1 MEPIAELFSPS
12 NYQPEAVQHL
22 SLGNL
27 ALKAY
32 AKFYLIPS
40 PPGTKETD
48 ELTSELMNCQCLFNY
63 IENTWPK
70 YANYEEDSEVEWEI
84 ATLLQQVEWI
94 LSELDGMDTSDPL
107 TDAQKSLIL
116 EYRARL
122 CVYIHMACLQIVI
135 NAFQNENTGA
145 VARVEKLLCA
155 FIDRFHT
162 PVSPKDN
169 QLLEWLN
176 SGVPQ
181 LTSPDV
187 SGERAAPGAAKG
199 PEPNKRPPRHRVPVG
214 VRKFENAA
222 PAPEQSTNGVSQSH
236 SNNEIILKIIKV
248 QGTTG
253 EEEEYR
259 FPLRNVQPNDK
270 AILSK
275 PMALELPDTE
285 EHIDARE
292 ALRSIVNNVSQW
304 LVIFPGPGGYTPRK
318 FYSFP
323 FQGIAHELEDVGRE
337 MMKMNLFYQAGD
349 SFRPNYS
356 IINSHYFGWTVREWM
371 RLARWWLSRGVL
383 ERMVNA
389 KMKQKPPR
397 KRVPSDQTLDQWLTD
412 HPRGSNKH
420 LPLIKAIFIFCGLVG
435 GSGIWHLLDAT
446 LCAEMEKLDKDI
458 RAACSQN
465 GTDVVIFLQEINKK
479 LSKGKTPIKV
489 GGPSNGSHS
498 ETTDLES
505 LILTDKVHRHEEI
518 DGFGADNVVAQFQ
531 ALVAVE
537 FNTRP
542 SGPISNHDITVYSL
556 LEVGYTDRKRNVPQ
570 LRLQNSQGD
579 IIKSAP
585 LSDWMKIETDQVGNP
600 YDMEVWSIKV
610 REMFVSFAICVEQD
624 RVNFSGTCEKVRS
637 GAFLKK
643 EKSKS
648 WSIESATYRTSFR
661 AQPLT
666 CRAGELTIKE
676 HLLPGAEG
684 SSRKRSIVIEPRY
697 RGQIGFTID
706 HIPLHKIEVRDA
718 APRNTSN
725 GAAIEISWRERAVPQ
740 DEYMFSPFN
749 QLRYPKIH
757 HYHLD
762 SQNGL
767 HYSMRHT
774 HQLQRQPGPRRLPG
788 GTQIPADHAQSRMV
802 CAYQPNGSYFMQDGV
817 VGEHRYEGS
826 SWTCPFSGTDSLSEK
841 AVVMHWLTLN
851 LTNYLQDFYRWL
863 FQKDPDELC
872 LENHIYTSSNTSGN
886 QTSELHVFE
895 SELFSERRIVEIQT
909 RGYEQ
914 KVQMSFINTLSSLAY
929 ENIAPRIQGYRL
941 KDMLSHPYGSRL
953 FDGDVGK
960 DWQNFSSGISEYG
973 VDTIQ
978 QFPIIDILCPHWLKI
993 PEEKALCNF
1002 MELTLRPSVQSRSI
1016 MRRDLEPIFV
1026 RKNGKFK
1033 FFQDPLRRLFLLWV
1047 YGESGNGFVYFWIK
1061 SFPSQILKLNNKLRL
1076 SVMYELNSVTGIH
1089 AATTAVKEG
1098 VVDIS
1103 FADCM
1108 NFSLQYSENS
1118 FSFPQDSFVDN
1129 SPFLASSSFRR
1140 YCQSRITSA
1149 ITGRFYA
1156 GSLSGESA
1164 SIRSSVL

>member
-1 MEPIAELFSPS
+1 MEPIPELFSPS
-12 NYQPEAVQHL
+12 NYQPEATQQL

-32 AKFYLIPS
+32 AKFYLVPS
-40 PPGTKETD
+40 SPGTKEID
-48 ELTSELMNCQCLFNY
+48 ELTSELMNGQCLFNY

-70 YANYEEDSEVEWEI
+70 YANYEEDTEVEWEI
-84 ATLLQQVEWI
+84 ATLFQQVEWI
-94 LSELDGMDTSDPL
+94 LIELDGMDISDPL
-107 TDAQKSLIL
+107 PDAQRALIL

-135 NAFQNENTGA
+135 NAFQSQNTGA
-145 VARVEKLLCA
+145 VDRVEKLLCA
-155 FIDRFHT
+155 FIDRFHN

-169 QLLEWLN
+169 QLVEWLN
-176 SGVPQ
+176 SGVAQP
-181 LTSPDV
+181 SPPDAP
-187 SGERAAPGAAKG
+187 GERSTPGAAKG
-199 PEPNKRPPRHRVPVG
+199 TEQNKRPPRHRVPVG

-222 PAPEQSTNGVSQSH
+222 PTPGPEQSSNGVTQGN
-236 SNNEIILKIIKV
+236 SNDEIILKIIKV
-248 QGTTG
+248 HGTVK

-285 EHIDARE
+285 DHLDTRE
-292 ALRSIVNNVSQW
+292 ALRSIANSVLQW
-304 LVIFPGPGGYTPRK
+304 LALFPGPAGSTPRK

-337 MMKMNLFYQAGD
+337 MMKMNLFYHGGG
-349 SFRPNYS
+349 SFGPNYS
-356 IINSHYFGWTVREWM
+356 IINSHYLGWTVREWM

-383 ERMVNA
+383 ERIINA
-389 KMKQKPPR
+389 KIMKQRPPR
-397 KRVPSDQTLDQWLTD
+397 KRVAADQTLDQWLTD

-465 GTDVVIFLQEINKK
+465 DIDLVTFLKEINHK
-479 LSKGKTPIKV
+479 LSRGKAPVKIAA
-489 GGPSNGSHS
+489 GPSNGARFDI
-498 ETTDLES
+498 TGLEV

-531 ALVAVE
+531 TLVAVE

-542 SGPISNHDITVYSL
+542 SGPILNHDTTIYSL
-556 LEVGYTDRKRNVPQ
+556 LEVGYADRKRNVPQ

-585 LSDWMKIETDQVGNP
+585 LLDWTKIETDQVGNP
-600 YDMEVWSIKV
+600 YDMEVWSTKV

-624 RVNFSGTCEKVRS
+624 RVSFSGTCEKVES

-706 HIPLHKIEVRDA
+706 HIPLHRIEVRDA
-718 APRNTSN
+718 APRNASN

-740 DEYMFSPFN
+740 DDYMFSPFN

-762 SQNGL
+762 SQNRL
-767 HYSMRHT
+767 HYGMRHT
-774 HQLQRQPGPRRLPG
+774 YQTQRQAGPRRLPER
-788 GTQIPADHAQSRMV
+788 TQIPADHAQSRMV
-802 CAYQPNGSYFMQDGV
+802 CTYQPNGSYFTQDGV
-817 VGEHRYEGS
+817 VGEQRYEGS
-826 SWTCPFSGTDSLSEK
+826 SWTCPFSDADISNER

-851 LTNYLQDFYRWL
+851 LTNCIADLQDFYRWL

-872 LENHIYTSSNTSGN
+872 LENHLYSSSSTSGN
-886 QTSELHVFE
+886 QANELHVFG
-895 SELFSERRIVEIQT
+895 SELFSERRVVEVQT
-909 RGYEQ
+909 YGYEQ
-914 KVQMSFINTLSSLAY
+914 RVKMSFVNTLSSLAY
-929 ENIAPRIQGYRL
+929 ETIAPRIQGYRL
-941 KDMLSHPYGSRL
+941 KDMLSHPYASRI

-960 DWQNFSSGISEYG
+960 DWQNISSGISDYG
-973 VDTIQ
+973 VDIIQ
-978 QFPIIDILCPHWLKI
+978 QFPIIDILCPHWEKI
-993 PEEKALCNF
+993 PEERALCNF
-1002 MELTLRPSVQSRSI
+1002 MELTLRPSGQSKSI
-1016 MRRDLEPIFV
+1016 MRRDPDPIFV
-1026 RKNGKFK
+1026 RKNGRFK
-1033 FFQDPLRRLFLLWV
+1033 FYKDPLRRLFLLWV
-1047 YGESGNGFVYFWIK
+1047 YGESGNGFIYFWIK

-1076 SVMYELNSVTGIH
+1076 AVMYELNSVTGLH
-1089 AATTAVKEG
+1089 AATTNIKEG
-1098 VVDIS
+1098 IIDIS
-1103 FADCM
+1103 FAD
-1108 NFSLQYSENS
+1108 S
-1118 FSFPQDSFVDN
+1118 
-1129 SPFLASSSFRR
+1129 SSSFRR
-1140 YCQSRITSA
+1140 YCQARITSA
-1149 ITGRFYA
+1149 ITGRSYES
-1156 GSLSGESA
+1156 SLSGES
-1164 SIRSSVL
+1164 SSTRSSVFIEPG

>member
-1 MEPIAELFSPS
+1 MEPLAELFSPS
-12 NYQPEAVQHL
+12 NYQPEAIQHL

-27 ALKAY
+27 ALKTY

-40 PPGTKETD
+40 SSTKEID
-48 ELTSELMNCQCLFNY
+48 EITSELMNGQCLFNY

-70 YANYEEDSEVEWEI
+70 YANYEEDGEVEWEI

-94 LSELDGMDTSDPL
+94 LSELDGMDISDPV

-122 CVYIHMACLQIVI
+122 CVYIHVACLQIVI
-135 NAFQNENTGA
+135 NAFHNENAGA

-162 PVSPKDN
+162 PISPKDN

-181 LTSPDV
+181 SPVPDT
-187 SGERAAPGAAKG
+187 SGERSASGVAKG
-199 PEPNKRPPRHRVPVG
+199 AETNKRPPRNRVPVG

-222 PAPEQSTNGVSQSH
+222 PAPEQTSNGASSSHTND
-236 SNNEIILKIIKV
+236 EIILKFIKG
-248 QGTTG
+248 QGTTK

-275 PMALELPDTE
+275 PMALEFLDTD
-285 EHIDARE
+285 EHMDTRE
-292 ALRSIVNNVSQW
+292 ALRSIANNVLQW
-304 LVIFPGPGGYTPRK
+304 LAIFPGPGSSTRK

-323 FQGIAHELEDVGRE
+323 FQGIPRELEYVGRE
-337 MMKMNLFYQAGD
+337 MMKINLLFHTGG
-349 SFRPNYS
+349 SFRQNYGV
-356 IINSHYFGWTVREWM
+356 INSHYLGWTVREWM

-383 ERMVNA
+383 ERMVNS
-389 KMKQKPPR
+389 KNKLKPPR
-397 KRVPSDQTLDQWLTD
+397 KRVASDQTLDEWLMD

-435 GSGIWHLLDAT
+435 GSGIWHLLDSD

-458 RAACSQN
+458 RIACSQN
-465 GTDVVIFLQEINKK
+465 DIQIVTFLQDINKK

-489 GGPSNGSHS
+489 AGPSNRTQPEG
-498 ETTDLES
+498 TDLEA

-531 ALVAVE
+531 TLVAVE

-542 SGPISNHDITVYSL
+542 SGPISNHADITIYSL
-556 LEVGYTDRKRNVPQ
+556 LEVGYADRKRNVPQ

-624 RVNFSGTCEKVRS
+624 RVNFNGTCEKVKS

-740 DEYMFSPFN
+740 EEYMFSPFN
-749 QLRYPKIH
+749 QLRYPRIH

-762 SQNGL
+762 SQNRL
-767 HYSMRHT
+767 HYGTRHT
-774 HQLQRQPGPRRLPG
+774 HQAQRQPGPRRLPG
-788 GTQIPADHAQSRMV
+788 GTQIPADHAHSRMV
-802 CAYQPNGSYFMQDGV
+802 CTYQPNGSYFMQDGV

-826 SWTCPFSGTDSLSEK
+826 SWTCPFSDTDSSSDK
-841 AVVMHWLTLN
+841 GVVMHWLTLN
-851 LTNYLQDFYRWL
+851 LTNCIAADLQDFYRWL

-872 LENHIYTSSNTSGN
+872 LESHIYSSSNTSGN
-886 QTSELHVFE
+886 QTNELHVFE
-895 SELFSERRIVEIQT
+895 SELFSERRVVEVLT
-909 RGYEQ
+909 CGYEQ
-914 KVQMSFINTLSSLAY
+914 KVRMSFVNTLSSLAY
-929 ENIAPRIQGYRL
+929 ETIAPRMQGYRL

-960 DWQNFSSGISEYG
+960 EWQNNSSGVSDYG
-973 VDTIQ
+973 VETIE
-978 QFPIIDILCPHWLKI
+978 QFPIIEILCPHWTKI
-993 PEEKALCNF
+993 PEEKAFCNF
-1002 MELTLRPSVQSRSI
+1002 IELTLRPSGQSKSI
-1016 MRRDLEPIFV
+1016 MRRDPDPIFV
-1026 RKNGKFK
+1026 RKNGRFK
-1033 FFQDPLRRLFLLWV
+1033 FYQDPLRRLFLLWV
-1047 YGESGNGFVYFWIK
+1047 YGESRNGFIYFWIK

-1089 AATTAVKEG
+1089 APTTSIKDG
-1098 VVDIS
+1098 IVDIS
-1103 FADCM
+1103 FAD
-1108 NFSLQYSENS
+1108 S
-1118 FSFPQDSFVDN
+1118 
-1129 SPFLASSSFRR
+1129 SSSFRR

-1149 ITGRFYA
+1149 ITGRFYE

-1164 SIRSSVL
+1164 STRSSIFFDQA